1 MNEMSPTVLR
11 IQIRQMLVQVGY
23 YAILGQIFKSTEV
36 SGTKIELN
44 LALFMHLYTLLHY
57 VFSFPSFFHSSVSL
71 HNKLYETKPP
81 QGTARYLKFTS
92 LLPLSLSDDQIAEK
106 VLIAYALVKYVFL
119 YMITFVFCSPY
130 P

>member
-1 MNEMSPTVLR
+1 
-11 IQIRQMLVQVGY
+11 
-23 YAILGQIFKSTEV
+23 
-36 SGTKIELN
+36 
-44 LALFMHLYTLLHY
+44 LALFLRLYILLY
-57 VFSFPSFFHSSVSL
+57 SVFSFPSFFHSTVSV
-71 HNKLYETKPP
+71 HYKLYETEPP
-81 QGTARYLKFTS
+81 QGAARDLKFTS

>member
-1 MNEMSPTVLR
+1 M
-11 IQIRQMLVQVGY
+11 
-23 YAILGQIFKSTEV
+23 
-36 SGTKIELN
+36 
-44 LALFMHLYTLLHY
+44 LLHY
-57 VFSFPSFFHSSVSL
+57 VFSFPSFLHSTVSL
-71 HNKLYETKPP
+71 QYKLHETEPP
-81 QGTARYLKFTS
+81 QGTARDLKFTS